1 MPPKPASS
9 ATPNVP
15 RKIQPRK
22 KQPVLLE
29 ERLKRLFASLCAQIE
44 GGHFTNAVKTCNK
57 SEWSLLRLHPAD
69 TDALQTK
76 LFLLLQTEQYDT
88 ALSLIAE
95 TTSGDGPDYTFEE
108 AYAMYRLH
116 REEEAA
122 AALGKIKGSVK
133 DHRGVLHLEAQ
144 LNYRQGS
151 YQTSL
156 DLYNELLETA
166 EPQSEEYSDILTNLT
181 ASQKHLDF
189 INTAFL
195 HALDALP
202 SSIASTIETSP
213 PPSVQPTV
221 HLASPSAFLT
231 QQSLYDSAI
240 TNEVKEV
247 RMKRVPKGV
256 IPGVT
261 PAPDPERWLKKS
273 ERSSFGSSGRKRR
286 GAGGATQGVVLE
298 NTPAQGHSGKASGG
312 GGSSHTK
319 GKKKK

>member
-1 MPPKPASS
+1 MPPKTASS
-9 ATPNVP
+9 ARPSAP
-15 RKIQPRK
+15 SKKRPRK

-57 SEWSLLRLHPAD
+57 ILRLHPAD
-69 TDALQTK
+69 TDAVQTK
-76 LFLLLQTEQYDT
+76 LFLLLQTEQYDA
-88 ALSLIAE
+88 ALTLIADS
-95 TTSGDGPDYTFEE
+95 TSGGGPDYTFEE

-116 REEEAA
+116 REAEAA
-122 AALGKIKGSVK
+122 AALGKIKGSGK

-151 YQTSL
+151 YQSSL

-166 EPQSEEYSDILTNLT
+166 EPQSEEHSDILTNLT

-189 INTAFL
+189 INTGFL
-195 HALDALP
+195 HALDTLP

-213 PPSVQPTV
+213 PPSIQLTAY
-221 HLASPSAFLT
+221 LASAGAAPS
-231 QQSLYDSAI
+231 QQSPGDPEI
-240 TNEVKEV
+240 VNKKKV

-261 PAPDPERWLKKS
+261 PAPDPERWLKKT
-273 ERSSFGSSGRKRR
+273 ERSSFGTSGRKRR
-286 GAGGATQGVVLE
+286 NAGGATQGVVLE
-298 NTPAQGHSGKASGG
+298 NTSAQSHGGKSTGG
-312 GGSSHTK
+312 GTSHTK